1 MTAMTINMSRH
12 ALPHVHHQ
20 CGHIK
25 IYPTGKGTLPSFIIP
40 YTYIKSTAKLLLLI
54 IAVIDFAKEVLSD
67 KIKKWTGKQNSVKE
81 THRMKFAQQ
90 RI

>member
-25 IYPTGKGTLPSFIIP
+25 IYPTGKGTLPIFIIP
-40 YTYIKSTAKLLLLI
+40 YTYIK
-54 IAVIDFAKEVLSD
+54 
-67 KIKKWTGKQNSVKE
+67 
-81 THRMKFAQQ
+81 
-90 RI
+90 